1 MEMESLLSTLARQID
16 AATILA
22 EFERRPGADELVPAE
37 LILCSLRRTYLA
49 LSSGLDPVKDARH
62 LFTVS
67 IAESGEH
74 RLAQDGAPVP
84 VNPPFLAH
92 LFWTVGVELVPGQFV
107 FVEPDVAKL
116 AIEEALGRVALDQ
129 AFTER
134 EWVTRRAALEVAA
147 ARPRPEDLETLRELE
162 IRASLLWDRKRE
174 LVAASL
180 IAEEFL
186 EQAITIARPFPGE
199 PEAA

>member
-1 MEMESLLSTLARQID
+1 MKLKSWMSTLERQID
-16 AATILA
+16 AATVLVG
-22 EFERRPGADELVPAE
+22 FERRPAADDPTPAAS
-37 LILCSLRRTYLA
+37 ILRSLRGTYLA
-49 LSSGLDPVKDARH
+49 LSNGLDLVEDATP
-62 LFTVS
+62 LFRVRV
-67 IAESGEH
+67 ADSGEPV
-74 RLAQDGAPVP
+74 LTQAGAPVP
-84 VNPPFLAH
+84 VSSPFLAY
-92 LFWTVGVELVPGQFV
+92 LFSTAGVDLVPGQIV
-107 FVEPDVAKL
+107 FVEPHVAKL
-116 AIEEALGRVALDQ
+116 SIEEALGRVALDQ

-147 ARPRPEDLETLRELE
+147 ARPRPEDLETLRGLE

>member
-1 MEMESLLSTLARQID
+1 MNMKSLMSTLARQID

-22 EFERRPGADELVPAE
+22 EFERRPGVEDPVPAE
-37 LILCSLRRTYLA
+37 SILCSLRRTYRA
-49 LSSGLDPVKDARH
+49 LSSGLDPLKDARH

-74 RLAQDGAPVP
+74 LLTQDGALVP
-84 VNPPFLAH
+84 ANPPFLAY

-134 EWVTRRAALEVAA
+134 EWVTRRAAIEVATT
-147 ARPRPEDLETLRELE
+147 RPRPEDLETLRRLE
-162 IRASLLWDRKRE
+162 TRASLLWDRKRE

-186 EQAITIARPFPGE
+186 ERAITVATPHPGE